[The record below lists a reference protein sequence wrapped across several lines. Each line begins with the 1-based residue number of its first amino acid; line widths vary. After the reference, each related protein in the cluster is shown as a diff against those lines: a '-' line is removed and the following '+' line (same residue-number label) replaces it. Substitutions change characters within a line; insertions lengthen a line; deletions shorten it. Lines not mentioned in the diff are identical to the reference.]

1 MKSLKFTIPPQRILI
16 IKPSAIGDI
25 VHALP
30 VLNLLRLKWPA
41 AKISW
46 LASSTCASLLE
57 GHPQIDE
64 LIRFDRRRFGK
75 TWRKPSAAVGLFRFA
90 ADMRA
95 RQFDLAIDL
104 QGLFRSGWLAKKTH
118 AKIRVGPAEAREL
131 GWMFYTHPIQTG
143 YPQGHA
149 VDRYLRIA
157 EALGLGREP
166 VRFVLESHEAD
177 RQAAATLVPADKR
190 FAILLPGANW
200 ETKRWPPQKFA
211 ALVEPLKEL
220 GLATYVAGAS
230 ADSTLAAQI
239 PGANDLCGHTNLR
252 QLVALMER
260 AAIVIG
266 NDTGPVHIAAALGR
280 PMVAIY
286 GPTKT
291 EFTGPY
297 GRFDSVVRQEIEC
310 SPCFSRYCSHQ
321 SCLRNLDAGPVL
333 VEVQRQLSSAGE
345 RASDPRALPILM
357 G

>member
-1 MKSLKFTIPPQRILI
+1 MKPLKFTTPPQRILI

-30 VLNLLRLKWPA
+30 VLNLLRLKWPT

-46 LASSTCASLLE
+46 LVSSACASLLE

-64 LIRFDRRRFGK
+64 LIHFDRRRFGK
-75 TWRKPSAAVGLFRFA
+75 GWRKPAAAVDLFRFA
-90 ADMRA
+90 VDL
-95 RQFDLAIDL
+95 RQRKFDLAIDL

-118 AKIRVGPAEAREL
+118 AKMRVGPAEAREL
-131 GWMFYTHPIQTG
+131 GWMFYTHPIKTG
-143 YPQGHA
+143 WPEGHA
-149 VDRYLRIA
+149 VDRYLKIA

-166 VRFVLESHEAD
+166 VKFVLASHESD
-177 RQAAATLVPADKR
+177 RQAAAKLVPEGQR

-200 ETKRWPPQKFA
+200 ETKRWPPDKFA
-211 ALVEPLKEL
+211 ALVGPLKEL
-220 GLATYVAGAS
+220 GLTTYVAGAS
-230 ADSTLAAQI
+230 ADSKLAAQI
-239 PGANDLCGHTNLR
+239 PGAIDLCGKTNLR

-297 GRFDSVVRQEIEC
+297 GHFDSVVRLQIEC

-321 SCLRNLDAGPVL
+321 SCLRNLDSGPVL
-333 VEVQRQLSSAGE
+333 AEIQRQLRTAGE
-345 RASDPRALPILM
+345 QNPRGLPILAE
-357 G
+357 